1 MSLKKITLA
10 LVSLSIPLSSQAI
23 KPSMPLDSKIWID
36 RSNRLVG
43 SATVKSLGSLGYNNL
58 ILKSHTEL
66 DLCNETAVQSF
77 YSIEQPDYVFMA
89 AAHVGGIL
97 ANQSFS
103 ADFIYNNLAIQN
115 NVIHGA
121 YLAKV
126 KKLLFLGSCCIYPKN
141 CPQPIKESY
150 LLTSPLELT
159 NEAYALIRKFIEA
172 KDAGE
177 SEVVIWESGTPSREL
192 LFVDDLAE
200 AAIWAMN
207 HYEENE
213 WLNVGSGKDVTI
225 YELATLISQLV
236 EYKGNIVFD
245 SSKPDGTHRK
255 LLDVSKIQNLGG
267 EESTTS
273 LSDGLAKTIQ
283 CYQKK
288 LNNTNQQK

>member
-177 SEVVIWESGTPSREL
+177 SEVVIWESGTPSREF